1 MTTLQISLG
10 LLVIVL
16 LAAWWFLR
24 RRGGNGSGSGKSLD
38 RIDTVIGWPPQPT
51 RVLSTQERLAF
62 GTLSRA
68 LPEYMIL
75 AQVPLARFLNVP
87 RRNSYAD
94 WLRRI
99 GNQCADFVVCDM
111 AAQVVAVVEIRS
123 PQAGERAIKRLTRIQ
138 RTLKAARI
146 PLQIWTENAIPG
158 ADAVRSQILPPP
170 EASTTDGSASG
181 ASTVT
186 VTAIVAAESAIG
198 TDRPNPFDELDRD
211 STQDEM
217 IELLEPPPSTWYDD
231 LDTAPAP
238 LKKR

>member
-1 MTTLQISLG
+1 MTTFQIAMG
-10 LLVIVL
+10 LLAVVL
-16 LAAWWFLR
+16 LLAWWWLSK
-24 RRGGNGSGSGKSLD
+24 RGSAGSSAGRSVD
-38 RIDTVIGWPPQPT
+38 RLDTVMGWPPQPT

-62 GTLSRA
+62 GILARA

-111 AAQVVAVVEIRS
+111 AAQVVAVVEIQA
-123 PQAGERAIKRLTRIQ
+123 PQAGDRALKRLTRMQ
-138 RTLKAARI
+138 RTLKAAKL
-146 PLQIWTENAIPG
+146 PLLLWTENALPS
-158 ADAVRSQILPPP
+158 ADTAREQILPPAPGP
-170 EASTTDGSASG
+170 ETTTPGVAPATAASAAAAVLSA
-181 ASTVT
+181 
-186 VTAIVAAESAIG
+186 AAVG
-198 TDRPNPFDELDRD
+198 PNPFDELDRD

-217 IELLEPPPSTWYDD
+217 IELLEAPPSTWYDD